1 MSTAVQWL
9 HMDQNSNDQAPKPD
23 CVCPECGHRFRGNG
37 FDGIDAHW
45 RAKHEAVIPYSQA
58 WPLIKS
64 GNYIRMNRGNR
75 VRVKKFSNEKDFRG
89 KTGTVIADCAPG
101 QVILLGMDD
110 EDETMARQFSAEDLE
125 QINERKP
132 D

>member
-1 MSTAVQWL
+1 
-9 HMDQNSNDQAPKPD
+9 MDQNSSDLTLKPG
-23 CVCPECGHRFRGNG
+23 CVCPECGHAFKGNG

-64 GNYIRMNRGNR
+64 GNYIRMNRGDR